1 MKIPDPMIPNKP
13 GAQDHEAMNN
23 RVKYLYHLY
32 VLDDR
37 DNPDHPL
44 RGTFTGL
51 AIKYGHNQK

>member
-1 MKIPDPMIPNKP
+1 MIPNKP
-13 GAQDHEAMNN
+13 GAQDQEAMRN
-23 RVKYLYHLY
+23 RVKYLQHLY

>member
-1 MKIPDPMIPNKP
+1 MTIPNPMIPNKP

-23 RVKYLYHLY
+23 RIKYLYHLY
-32 VLDDR
+32 ALDDR